1 LFELA
6 RDINVEKTVDTNSAE
21 ILAATLCYLANGLG
35 LLTSS
40 PEAFLQGHLMHT
52 AVIEELLQKRE
63 KARAAKDWKESDRI
77 RDELKA
83 IGIVIED
90 SIHGTT
96 WRKG

>member
-1 LFELA
+1 ML
-6 RDINVEKTVDTNSAE
+6 
-21 ILAATLCYLANGLG
+21 LANSIG
-35 LLTSS
+35 LLTSK
-40 PEAFLQGHLMHT
+40 PEDFLQGHLIHKD
-52 AVIEELLQKRE
+52 VIEKLLQQRE

-96 WRKG
+96 WRKA